1 MPNNLFNY
9 IFKITSDAKS
19 VTADMGKL
27 HASVVKV
34 DNGATHLDKSFTA
47 AFNHIRNDVKTI
59 KLDSILNQID
69 RTASGI
75 TSLNQP
81 GMDLS
86 SNMYELS
93 AMTGVAGNKLKE
105 IEGYARDTGKEFGL
119 GAAGGA
125 ESFKLILGQLS
136 PEIAKFPTVLSA
148 MGKSVAVTSKLMGN
162 DQVGAAN
169 LLTTAMNQ
177 YGVSL
182 DDPVQASAVMAK
194 MMNTM
199 AAAAGEGSAEL
210 PAQQAALEQSGM
222 AASAA
227 GVKFEETA
235 ASIQVLDKAGKKGSE
250 GGVALRNTL
259 AKLSEGRFLPK
270 DVKNELAA
278 AGVNINT
285 LGDKSLSLADRL
297 TPLKKIMGDSALVTK
312 LFGAEN
318 SNAALALIN
327 GIDEQRRL
335 TAAITDTNAAYDQAA
350 IIMESPMEKNKR
362 LQAQI
367 DDFKISI
374 FNGSNGLI
382 GYASVI
388 GQTASDFGNLL
399 PIISG
404 AGKVFS
410 TLTSATKLQALWTG
424 IVSGATS
431 VWTTV
436 QGAFNVVMAMNPIVL
451 IVLGV
456 MALIAA
462 IVWVASATEGWGDAW
477 DHTVKG
483 SKLIFQAFVEGVKN
497 FFNTMVN
504 GIMIGINYI
513 KKGWYEFKN
522 SMGIGDEADNNK
534 MLAKIHADTE
544 ARKNAIVD
552 GAKKVADLSKQGA
565 DEFVLAAKSVKFKQK
580 EEAGISDPVI
590 PGIDNKNTKGMGAGG
605 GNTEKTKT
613 NQAIATGGTKHN
625 YITINLKDLVGVL
638 NIQGKDFKDSAQQ
651 MEAQVV
657 DALARILA
665 MSTTA
670 AN

>member
-1 MPNNLFNY
+1 MSNTLFNY

-19 VTADMGKL
+19 VAADMGKL

-34 DNGATHLDKSFTA
+34 DTGATHMDKSFTA
-47 AFNHIRNDVKTI
+47 AFNHMRNDIKTI

-69 RTASGI
+69 RTAAGI
-75 TSLNQP
+75 ETLNQP

-86 SNMYELS
+86 SNMFELS
-93 AMTGVAGNKLKE
+93 AMTGVAGAKLKE
-105 IEGYARDTGKEFGL
+105 IEGYARATGKEFAL

-136 PEIAKFPTVLSA
+136 PEIAKFPTALDA
-148 MGKSVAVTSKLMGN
+148 MGKSVAVTSKLMKN

-182 DDPVQASAVMAK
+182 EDPVQASAEMAK

-222 AASAA
+222 AANAA
-227 GVKFEETA
+227 KVSFEETA

-270 DVKNELAA
+270 DVQAELAK

-297 TPLKKIMGDSALVTK
+297 TPLKKIMGDSALITK
-312 LFGAEN
+312 LFGTEN
-318 SNAALALIN
+318 SNAALALIS

-374 FNGSNGLI
+374 FNGTNGLI

-388 GQTASDFGNLL
+388 GKTASDFGNLL
-399 PIISG
+399 PVISG

-424 IVSGATS
+424 IVAGATS
-431 VWTTV
+431 IWTGV

-462 IVWVASATEGWGDAW
+462 IVWVASVTEGWGEAW

-483 SKLIFQAFVEGVKN
+483 AKLIFQAYVEGVKLY
-497 FFNTMVN
+497 FSTMVN
-504 GIMIGINYI
+504 GIMIGINMI
-513 KKGWYEFKN
+513 KEGWYEFKN
-522 SMGIGDEADNNK
+522 SMGIGDEADNNR

-544 ARKNAIVD
+544 ARKKAITD
-552 GAKKVADLSKQGA
+552 GAKKVADLAVQGA
-565 DEFVLAAKSVKFKQK
+565 NEFALAANSIKMKPK
-580 EEAGISDPVI
+580 EEAGISDPAI
-590 PGIDNKNTKGMGAGG
+590 PGIAKTANSGG
-605 GNTEKTKT
+605 GGAASSEKTKT

-638 NIQGKDFKDSAQQ
+638 NIKGSDFKDSAQQ
-651 MEAQVV
+651 METQVA
-657 DALARILA
+657 DALGRLLA

-670 AN
+670 SN